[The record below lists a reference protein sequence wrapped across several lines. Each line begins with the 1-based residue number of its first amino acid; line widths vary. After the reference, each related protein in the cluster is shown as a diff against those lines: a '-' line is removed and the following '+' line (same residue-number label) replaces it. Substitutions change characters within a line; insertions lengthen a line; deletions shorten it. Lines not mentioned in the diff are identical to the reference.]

1 VATGPAA
8 SAVTLE
14 WVTVTGTGTC
24 DQLNIPLCF
33 GGVTDHY
40 LIGKY
45 EVTNAEYAEFL
56 NAVAYDDTYGL
67 YNESMGD
74 PSTDV
79 HGGITRSGSPGSYS
93 YSAIAGREDMPVN
106 YVSFYDALRFVN
118 WLENGQPT
126 GVQDASTTEDGTYT
140 MIVED
145 YDAGPVIVPNV
156 GATFFLPNEDEWH
169 QAAYYD
175 AGSTSYFDYPAG
187 TDTETVCA
195 VPGATANTA
204 NCGVVVPP
212 TGGLAEVGSYTGSP
226 SPSGTF
232 DQGGNVREWTEG
244 INYGTDVYGRYAR
257 GGRFNR
263 IATRLGAAYRTKLGP
278 DFPTHEAS
286 DTGFRVA
293 SLSAG
298 PECSDGVDNDGDGYV
313 DFPEDPGC
321 EDAASAIED
330 PACQDGL
337 DNDGDGVIDFDGGQS
352 IWGDC
357 ADPPVPFGCPPE
369 VSDLGDDGIPN
380 ADTQCANKPW
390 KDTEKATGG
399 GGCGLGAE
407 LAVLL
412 PGLLWL
418 YGRRR
423 KTS

>member
-1 VATGPAA
+1 
-8 SAVTLE
+8 
-14 WVTVTGTGTC
+14 
-24 DQLNIPLCF
+24 
-33 GGVTDHY
+33 
-40 LIGKY
+40 
-45 EVTNAEYAEFL
+45 
-56 NAVAYDDTYGL
+56 
-67 YNESMGD
+67 
-74 PSTDV
+74 
-79 HGGITRSGSPGSYS
+79 
-93 YSAIAGREDMPVN
+93 
-106 YVSFYDALRFVN
+106 VSFYDALRFVN

-145 YDAGPVIVPNV
+145 YTTESGPVIERNP
-156 GATFFLPNEDEWH
+156 GAFYFLPNEDEWYK
-169 QAAYYD
+169 AAYYD
-175 AGSTSYFDYPAG
+175 TDSTTYFGYPAG
-187 TDTETVCA
+187 SDVQTVCDL
-195 VPGATANTA
+195 PGATANTA
-204 NCGVVVPP
+204 NCGEEVGDLTV
-212 TGGLAEVGSYTGSP
+212 VGSYTGSP
-226 SPSGTF
+226 SPNGTF
-232 DQGGNVREWTEG
+232 DQGGNVWEWNESRIFAATARG
-244 INYGTDVYGRYAR
+244 QRGGPFNRGAKMLGRYWR
-257 GGRFNR
+257 
-263 IATRLGAAYRTKLGP
+263 
-278 DFPTHEAS
+278 PTDRDPILEEANM
-286 DTGFRVA
+286 GFRVA